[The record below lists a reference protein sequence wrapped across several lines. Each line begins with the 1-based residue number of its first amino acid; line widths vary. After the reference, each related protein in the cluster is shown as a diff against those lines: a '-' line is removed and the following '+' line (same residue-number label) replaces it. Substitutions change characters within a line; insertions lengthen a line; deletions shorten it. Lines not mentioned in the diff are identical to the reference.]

1 MFPFVAALRAKHRE
15 SLRGYGETSVLH
27 TCVLYC
33 IIGFLVFSLEESG
46 ETFVSTQSHCVV
58 RKHWFSFMHFL
69 GNKVRNVEK
78 TVQVFGT

>member
-1 MFPFVAALRAKHRE
+1 MRNVEKATLA
-15 SLRGYGETSVLH
+15 SLRGYSKASALH
-27 TCVLYC
+27 TFFLYC
-33 IIGFLVFSLEESG
+33 VIGILVFSLEESG